1 MNWETENE
9 IYCIRKL
16 LEEVVAK
23 LSKLCEEKEKEKMI
37 DKKKIEDELKLTL
50 QRMDEISNDKSKY
63 KEFKEL
69 CKKALEL
76 QQMLWKAQ

>member
-9 IYCIRKL
+9 IYRIRKL
-16 LEEVVAK
+16 LEEAVEK

-37 DKKKIEDELKLTL
+37 DKKMIEDELELTL
-50 QRMDEISNDKSKY
+50 QRMDEISNDKTKY